1 MKHYILLALAILLV
15 SCQSQE
21 MIQLPGEH
29 PGMPKPSLEKAYFAG
44 GCFWCVESAF
54 EEVPGV
60 HEVISGFSGGEVA
73 NPEYKQVASGATQ
86 HTETVEVSYNP
97 KEVSYGELLVVFWQ
111 QINPT
116 DAEGSFVDRGNQ
128 YRSAIFY
135 KNEEEQKTAETT
147 RDQLDE
153 LGIFSAPIVTEI
165 TPFKT
170 FYKAED
176 YHQDYHVKNPV
187 RYKVYRKGSGRDQ
200 YLETIWDA
208 ETIKRVKE
216 ALLLMK
222 FKKPSDE
229 ELRNTL
235 TPEQYKITQKDGTER
250 AFKNEYWD
258 NKEEGIYV
266 DLVSGEPLFSSQ
278 DKYVS
283 GTGWPSFTKPLENS
297 NIVTRTDKKLLAT
310 RTEVRSKN
318 ADSHLG
324 HVFPDG
330 PEPTGQR
337 WCMNS
342 AALKFI
348 PKEELKKEG
357 YEGYEKLFE
366 KS

>member
-1 MKHYILLALAILLV
+1 MKHYLLAALAIFLV
-15 SCQSQE
+15 SCQSPE

-29 PGMPKPSLEKAYFAG
+29 PDMPKPKLEKAYFAG
-44 GCFWCVESAF
+44 GCFWCMESAF
-54 EEVPGV
+54 EAVPGV
-60 HEVISGFSGGEVA
+60 HEVISGFSGGQVQD
-73 NPEYKQVASGATQ
+73 PEYKEVASGATQ
-86 HTETVEVSYNP
+86 HAETVEVQYNP
-97 KEVSYGELLVVFWQ
+97 AEVSYGELAVVFWQ

-116 DAEGSFVDRGNQ
+116 DAEGSFVDRGKQ

-135 KNEEEQKTAETT
+135 QNEEERITAEKT

-153 LGIFSAPIVTEI
+153 LKIFSAPIITEI
-165 TPFKT
+165 TEFKA
-170 FYKAED
+170 FYKAEE
-176 YHQDYHVKNPV
+176 YHQDYHTKNPV

-216 ALLLMK
+216 ALLPEEMD

-235 TPEQYKITQKDGTER
+235 TPQQYKITQKDGTER
-250 AFKNEYWD
+250 AFNNEYWD

-266 DLVSGEPLFSSQ
+266 DIVSGESLFSSA

-297 NIVTRTDKKLLAT
+297 NIVTRTDRRLLAE
-310 RTEVRSKN
+310 RIEVRSKN

-330 PEPTGQR
+330 Q
-337 WCMNS
+337 NL
-342 AALKFI
+342 AARD
-348 PKEELKKEG
+348 G
-357 YEGYEKLFE
+357 A
-366 KS
+366 